1 VHGDSDGNTAPAAPP
16 PGSLAWRLRVYPAVI
31 LAVLAAVVVLLA
43 VTADDG
49 AALSGRLGGDYPAF
63 YGAGRIAA
71 DGDWSHLYE
80 ASRQQQA
87 QGTLVDGS
95 GGYLYFA
102 YPPFVAA
109 GYRVLAAVDYRWSYL
124 LHTALMAAALWGAV
138 VLWRRYLPFPVG
150 TAAAVTAA
158 LLFYPV
164 LRAVPGG
171 QNTAL
176 TMLLVA
182 AAARLD
188 GDGHD
193 VAAGLAVALLL
204 AKPQFGVPMLAL
216 LVVGRRWR
224 MVAAGVGGAGVLYLA
239 GAALAGFGWVGE
251 WWSRA
256 NAFLDVDAGVNHAN
270 LISWQGFV
278 EHLAGTGST
287 AGVVVGWGLAL
298 LTAAF
303 AALFW
308 LRHPHDSPAVR
319 YSVAVAAIVLAAPHT
334 MYYDGGVLLFPLVL
348 LAAAAGRTGWMV
360 AAALWAVSWGQL
372 AADTLGWSPVFLVA
386 VVVGGWA
393 VLRWELPRRAAVPVA
408 PSGATSV

>member
-1 VHGDSDGNTAPAAPP
+1 MHGDTDGKTAPAAAS

-31 LAVLAAVVVLLA
+31 LTVLAAVVVVLV

-109 GYRVLAAVDYRWSYL
+109 GYRLLAGLSYRWSYL
-124 LHTALMAAALWGAV
+124 VHTALMVVALWGAI
-138 VLWRRYLPFPVG
+138 VLWRRYLPFRIG
-150 TAAAVTAA
+150 TAAALAGA
-158 LLFYPV
+158 LLFYPL

-182 AAARLD
+182 AVARLD
-188 GDGHD
+188 EEGHEIWAG
-193 VAAGLAVALLL
+193 VAASLLL
-204 AKPQFGVPMLAL
+204 AKPQFGVPLLAL

-224 MVAAGVGGAGVLYLA
+224 MVTAGLGGAGLLYLA
-239 GAALAGFGWVGE
+239 GAALAGFAWVGE
-251 WWSRA
+251 WWRSA
-256 NAFLDVDAGVNHAN
+256 NAFLEIDAGVNSAN
-270 LISWQGFV
+270 LISWQGV
-278 EHLAGTGST
+278 LEHLAGG
-287 AGVVVGWGLAL
+287 AIGAVLGWGLAL
-298 LTAAF
+298 LTAAL

-308 LRHPHDSPAVR
+308 LRHPHASPGVR
-319 YSVAVAAIVLAAPHT
+319 YSVALAAIVLAAPHT

-348 LAAAAGRTGWMV
+348 LAPTAGRAGWV
-360 AAALWAVSWGQL
+360 AAAALGAVSWGQL
-372 AADTLGWSPVFLVA
+372 AADGLGWSPVFLVA

-393 VLRWELPRRAAVPVA
+393 VFRWELPGRTPLPAAA
-408 PSGATSV
+408 

>member
-1 VHGDSDGNTAPAAPP
+1 
-16 PGSLAWRLRVYPAVI
+16 LRVYPAVI
-31 LAVLAAVVVLLA
+31 LAVLATVVVLLA
-43 VTADDG
+43 ATADDG

-63 YGAGRIAA
+63 YGAGKIAA
-71 DGDWSHLYE
+71 AGDWGHLYE

-109 GYRVLAAVDYRWSYL
+109 GYRVLAALDYRWSYL
-124 LHTALMAAALWGAV
+124 VHTALMAAALWGAV
-138 VLWRRYLPFPVG
+138 VLWRRFLPFSIG
-150 TAAAVTAA
+150 TAAAMTAA
-158 LLFYPV
+158 LLFYPL

-188 GDGHD
+188 GEGHD

-216 LVVGRRWR
+216 LVVARRWR
-224 MVAAGVGGAGVLYLA
+224 MVAAGLGGAGALYLA
-239 GAALAGFGWVGE
+239 GAVLSGFGWVGE

-256 NAFLDVDAGVNHAN
+256 NAFLEIDAGVNHAN
-270 LISWQGFV
+270 LVSWQGFV
-278 EHLAGTGST
+278 EHLTGSA

-298 LTAAF
+298 LTAAV

-308 LRHPHDSPAVR
+308 FRHPHGPPGVR

-334 MYYDGGVLLFPLVL
+334 MYYDAGVLLFPLVL
-348 LAAAAGRTGWMV
+348 LAAGAGRPGWM
-360 AAALWAVSWGQL
+360 AAAVLWAASWGQL
-372 AADTLGWSPVFLVA
+372 AADALGWSPVFLVA
-386 VVVGGWA
+386 AVVGGWA
-393 VLRWELPRRAAVPVA
+393 VLRWELPRAVPTPAVA
-408 PSGATSV
+408 AGPTPV